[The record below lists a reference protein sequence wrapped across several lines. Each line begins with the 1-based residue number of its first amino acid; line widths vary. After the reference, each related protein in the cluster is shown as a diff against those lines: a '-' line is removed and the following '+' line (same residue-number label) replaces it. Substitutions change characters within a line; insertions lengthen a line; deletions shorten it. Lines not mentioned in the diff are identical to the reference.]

1 VSEPAVEILRP
12 TRGWAGFR
20 LGEVW
25 RYRELLLF
33 FAWRNIL
40 IRYKQT
46 VVGIGWAVLQPL
58 LLMVVMT
65 LFFSSYAKQASVP
78 GLPFYLAGLVPW
90 TFFANSV
97 TQSSASLVGNAN
109 LLSKVYFPRLTA
121 PIASVLA
128 SLVDFAIAF
137 VILVVML
144 AAYGLSPRP
153 IAVVV
158 VPGLL
163 LLALV
168 TALGI
173 GFWLSALNVS
183 YRDVQYV
190 VPFMIQ
196 IGLFASIFASN
207 VHREPWHTILGLNP
221 MAGVVEGFRWA
232 LVRSGHGLGPLVA
245 VSCGVA
251 VFLLVSG
258 AAYFRSVERSFADVV

>member
-1 VSEPAVEILRP
+1 MSEPAVEILRP

-65 LFFSSYAKQASVP
+65 LFFSSYAKQAGVP

-90 TFFANSV
+90 TFFASSV

-109 LLSKVYFPRLTA
+109 LL
-121 PIASVLA
+121 
-128 SLVDFAIAF
+128 
-137 VILVVML
+137 
-144 AAYGLSPRP
+144 
-153 IAVVV
+153 
-158 VPGLL
+158 
-163 LLALV
+163 
-168 TALGI
+168 
-173 GFWLSALNVS
+173 
-183 YRDVQYV
+183 
-190 VPFMIQ
+190 IQ

-207 VHREPWHTILGLNP
+207 VHRQPWKTILGLNP

-232 LVRSGHGLGPLVA
+232 LVRSGHGLGPMVA

-251 VFLLVSG
+251 VVLFVSG

>member
-1 VSEPAVEILRP
+1 MTEATDVIRP
-12 TRGWAGFR
+12 TKGWAGFR
-20 LGEVW
+20 LDELW

-46 VVGIGWAVLQPL
+46 AVGIGWAVLQPL

-65 LFFSSYAKQASVP
+65 LFFNSYAKQAGVP

-128 SLVDFAIAF
+128 SLVDFVIGFAIL
-137 VILVVML
+137 LVVIF
-144 AAYGLSPRP
+144 AYGLSPRP
-153 IAVVV
+153 LAVLVI
-158 VPGLL
+158 PGLL

-190 VPFMIQ
+190 VPFLIQ

-207 VHREPWHTILGLNP
+207 VHREPWHTILGVNP

-232 LVRSGHGLGPLVA
+232 LVRTGEGLGPLVA
-245 VSCGVA
+245 VSGGVSL
-251 VFLLVSG
+251 VVIVSG
-258 AAYFRSVERSFADVV
+258 AAYFRSVERSFADVI

>member
-1 VSEPAVEILRP
+1 MSEPAVEILRP

-65 LFFSSYAKQASVP
+65 LFFSSYAKQAGVP

-109 LLSKVYFPRLTA
+109 LLSKVYFPRMTA
-121 PIASVLA
+121 PIASPLSTAKETSRRAQIVSRGCERPRRTPSA
-128 SLVDFAIAF
+128 S
-137 VILVVML
+137 
-144 AAYGLSPRP
+144 
-153 IAVVV
+153 
-158 VPGLL
+158 
-163 LLALV
+163 
-168 TALGI
+168 
-173 GFWLSALNVS
+173 VS
-183 YRDVQYV
+183 R
-190 VPFMIQ
+190 
-196 IGLFASIFASN
+196 
-207 VHREPWHTILGLNP
+207 R
-221 MAGVVEGFRWA
+221 
-232 LVRSGHGLGPLVA
+232 VR
-245 VSCGVA
+245 
-251 VFLLVSG
+251 
-258 AAYFRSVERSFADVV
+258 